1 LPAPV
6 TSTGAATEA
15 RDASAGFD
23 PEPPQ
28 CIGQPGDALAEGG
41 AITGELRL
49 REHTDELYGAIMSY
63 EGRPSD
69 YQMTYIDTLSREL
82 GDVQKSFADFQTG
95 DLARTNAA
103 LKAKNLKEIA
113 IPATTP
119 EQDGESGGGKEGLE
133 AAMQGLE
140 RD

>member
-1 LPAPV
+1 V
-6 TSTGAATEA
+6 ATT
-15 RDASAGFD
+15 
-23 PEPPQ
+23 
-28 CIGQPGDALAEGG
+28 EGG

-69 YQMTYIDTLSREL
+69 YQMTYIDTLAREL
-82 GDVQKSFADFQTG
+82 GDVQKSFADFQAG

-103 LKAKNLKEIA
+103 LKAKNLKEIT
-113 IPATTP
+113 IPASMP
-119 EQDGESGGGKEGLE
+119 EQDGDAGGSKEGLE